1 MSEKKFSYYPKGIPQ
16 VKGIRAGRRERI
28 TKVQEMVEHGAKTSE
43 IAQLLGISQ
52 RMVQMDLVASKQL
65 SSEMVGSMD
74 RGETLGTEIAFWLQI
89 CRQAMR
95 DYNRAQS
102 ENGKIGFLR
111 VASEARS
118 KFNKLLQDYGLIKK
132 VSEQLDSETKIPFED
147 PQVRKAYLDF
157 LILAREKGEKDLGI

>member
-1 MSEKKFSYYPKGIPQ
+1 MSEKKFSYYPKGVPQ
-16 VKGIRAGRRERI
+16 VKGIRAGRKERI
-28 TKVQEMVEHGAKTSE
+28 TKVREMIELGAKTSE

-65 SSEMVGSMD
+65 SREMVGSID

-95 DYNRAQS
+95 DYNHAQS
-102 ENGKIGFLR
+102 ENAKIGFLR

-132 VSEQLDSETKIPFED
+132 VSERLDMETEIPFED

-157 LILAREKGEKDLGI
+157 LILARERGEKNLGV